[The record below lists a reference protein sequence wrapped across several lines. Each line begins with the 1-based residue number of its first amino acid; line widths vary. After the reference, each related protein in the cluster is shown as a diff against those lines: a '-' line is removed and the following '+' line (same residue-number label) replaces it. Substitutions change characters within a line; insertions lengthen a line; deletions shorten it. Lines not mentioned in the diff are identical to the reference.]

1 MRHPDLESALHHL
14 GVVQDLFAEHS
25 GGVPEPTLLGAIELL
40 SGSITR
46 LLPDCLCQQKLVDLR
61 VAARAFYSE
70 REHLRCGRPPLSGR
84 EYLRL
89 QILKDLNALD
99 GRIRRLYKIRPTS
112 IAEHVVSV
120 SRERTG
126 RPALR
131 AVKKA

>member
-14 GVVQDLFAEHS
+14 SVVQDLFAEHG
-25 GGVPEPTLLGAIELL
+25 GGVPEPTVLGAIELL

-70 REHLRCGRPPLSGR
+70 RDHLSCGRPPLSGL

-99 GRIRRLYKIRPTS
+99 GRIRRLYKIRVTS
-112 IAEHVVSV
+112 IAEHIVTAAH
-120 SRERTG
+120 ERSA